1 MFCRN
6 IIFVAFAILGIA
18 APTARASDDVRAN
31 RTSTS
36 TPAGGTNNKALSLV
50 GHTGRVAAVAFAL
63 DGQLVLSGSWDGT
76 IRKLSREKG
85 KEVQRFEIR
94 KGRGTSVAFSWNGKQ
109 AAYALESLSVLDL
122 GTGKTVCQRPFEHRR
137 QCTDIAFTSDGQAV
151 FVSNGGFY
159 DPTIRLFNALT
170 GEPIRQF
177 KPEGRVR
184 GSSAGLIISPG
195 GSTVFASASHQFE
208 GADRRIRAWRI
219 VDGQERWR
227 SKKHSGS
234 DVLDMSVSP
243 DGKYLVSANPPDG
256 MYLWNASN
264 GALIRR
270 IGSKEKPILSVVF
283 CADGRHVI
291 SGTEGYADMWNVL
304 EGKRVKRYEVPRRTV
319 SCLCISSDG
328 QFIAAGTG
336 PALDVMTTE
345 IPKQDYPVYI
355 WRTPSITKPPHDRPL
370 PSKDNREVGE

>member
-6 IIFVAFAILGIA
+6 TISVTFAILGVAVLA
-18 APTARASDDVRAN
+18 AQAKDDVRTS

-36 TPAGGTNNKALSLV
+36 TPAEGIDNKALSLV
-50 GHTGRVAAVAFAL
+50 GHTGRVVAVAFAL

-76 IRKLSREKG
+76 IRKWSREKG

-159 DPTIRLFNALT
+159 DPTITLFNALT
-170 GEPIRQF
+170 GELIRQLE
-177 KPEGRVR
+177 PEGRIR
-184 GSSAGLIISPG
+184 GSSTGMIISPG
-195 GSTVFASASHQFE
+195 GSTLFTSASHQFE
-208 GADRRIRAWRI
+208 GADRRVRAWRI
-219 VDGQERWR
+219 ADGRERWR
-227 SKKHSGS
+227 SEKYSGY
-234 DVLDMSVSP
+234 VLDMSVSP

-270 IGSKEKPILSVVF
+270 MGSKEKSILSVVF
-283 CADGRHVI
+283 CANNRHVV
-291 SGTEGYADMWNVL
+291 SGTEGYADVWDVL
-304 EGKRVKRYEVPRRTV
+304 EGKRVKRYEVPHRTV
-319 SCLCISSDG
+319 SCLAVSSDG
-328 QFIAAGTG
+328 QFIAAGTW
-336 PALDVMTTE
+336 PALDVMATG

-355 WRTPSITKPPHDRPL
+355 WRTPSIAKSLRARSL
-370 PSKDNREVGE
+370 RSKDKREMSK